1 MIKNFYERY
10 LNKLYQKDIDILF
23 GENSKIIID
32 DLGYSSNLKQIH
44 MSAKLI
50 PTNVDFAVEI
60 FPDGLE
66 MIIQESWKFTGIES
80 DIVLTSSMEH

>member
-1 MIKNFYERY
+1 MIKEFYERY
-10 LNKLYQKDIDILF
+10 LNKLYQRDIAILF

-32 DLGYSSNLKQIH
+32 DIGYSTNLKQVH

-50 PTNVDFAVEI
+50 PTNMDFAVEI
-60 FPDGLE
+60 FPEGLE

-80 DIVLTSSMEH
+80 DIILTSSIDH

>member
-1 MIKNFYERY
+1 MIKEFYERY
-10 LNKLYQKDIDILF
+10 LNKLYQRDIAILF

-32 DLGYSSNLKQIH
+32 NIGYSTNLKQVH

-50 PTNVDFAVEI
+50 PTNMDFALEI
-60 FPDGLE
+60 FPEGLE

-80 DIVLTSSMEH
+80 DIILTSSIDH

>member
-1 MIKNFYERY
+1 MIKKFYEKY
-10 LNKLYQKDIDILF
+10 LNKLYQKDIGILF

-32 DLGYSSNLKQIH
+32 DLNYSSNMKKIY

-50 PTNVDFAVEI
+50 PTNLEFAVEI
-60 FPDGLE
+60 FPEGLE

-80 DIVLTSSMEH
+80 DIILTSSILH